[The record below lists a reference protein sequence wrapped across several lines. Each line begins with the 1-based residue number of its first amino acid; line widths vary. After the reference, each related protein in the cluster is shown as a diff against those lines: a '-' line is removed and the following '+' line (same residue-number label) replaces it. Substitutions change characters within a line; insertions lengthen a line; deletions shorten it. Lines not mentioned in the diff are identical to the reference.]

1 MKFSFYCRFGGDN
14 ITEEQKKKK
23 MKQDLFEIG
32 KTLFVI
38 VSILITSV
46 AAISIFIY
54 RFKNPQ
60 LTETEIMIYST
71 TKYWW
76 SYLMLTISA
85 FIVYK

>member
-1 MKFSFYCRFGGDN
+1 MVVFGGDN
-14 ITEEQKKKK
+14 MTGEQKKEK
-23 MKQDLFEIG
+23 MKQDLFKIG

-38 VSILITSV
+38 VSILTTIVV
-46 AAISIFIY
+46 AIAVFIY

-60 LTETEIMIYST
+60 LTETEIMIYSI

-76 SYLMLTISA
+76 SYLMLAISN